1 MPTTLNFADRF
12 SFPQPNGISPTI
24 SAEEAASLTEAQIV
38 AAAPELVA
46 YSEMVRRYSVLLKR
60 RTTLEIFNVAT
71 TEADPRIAL
80 VLASARRKL
89 DNTFIFT
96 DLDQVKEV
104 MYANPSID
112 ASGLTNRTIFSDGIK
127 RVSAALTAALLIGQL
142 SQVPE
147 QAEQSHKIENQA
159 LADLDRVCL
168 TYEFSNSGSNSSSN
182 DDRADPNFIFSA
194 KDIVL
199 TPGETISVSWYSL
212 GLTPTWVDSGL
223 YTSNTSVWQIVADLA
238 ESINSVSIMFNEQSL
253 VAVAELAGGTFELN
267 EIHYLNFYPRTP
279 TRGVV
284 AYSLSIKVEKSVAG
298 VKTGEAPFDWGLRW
312 NSLNNRILNGMII
325 LLKDNKASSTVNEK
339 TYQPTVL
346 YIRNKVNYTEQLSAP
361 ATSNLRIRTQF
372 WSAGETNPLENFT
385 DISIPRVIKTDP
397 AEQIEADNLRF
408 SQVAIALLSA
418 LTATRNNS
426 GLTGAII
433 RNDPLSTQLPVA
445 GLELLAWTLSRFNTY
460 VVVDILEMPSDI
472 EIATGGLY
480 SPHTL
485 FSSNPKSVR
494 AECKTIAG
502 GSLINAG
509 TSSSVPQLITRERKN
524 LTWQR
529 INDENNSIQ
538 QNIWL

>member
-1 MPTTLNFADRF
+1 MPATLNFADRF

-24 SAEEAASLTEAQIV
+24 SAGAAASLTEAQIV

-60 RTTLEIFNVAT
+60 RTTFEIFNIAT

-89 DNTFIFT
+89 DNTFIFSN
-96 DLDQVKEV
+96 LDQVKEV
-104 MYANPSID
+104 MYANPDID
-112 ASGLTNRTIFSDGIK
+112 ASGLTNRTIFSDGIR

-168 TYEFSNSGSNSSSN
+168 TYEFSNSDSTTS
-182 DDRADPNFIFSA
+182 DDDKAGPNFIFSA

-199 TPGETISVSWYSL
+199 TTGDTISVSWYSL
-212 GLTPTWVDSGL
+212 GLTPTWIDSGI
-223 YTSNTSVWQIVADLA
+223 YTSNTSAWQIVADLA
-238 ESINSVSIMFNEQSL
+238 ESINSVSVMFNERSL
-253 VAVAELAGGTFELN
+253 VAVAELAGGNSELN
-267 EIHYLNFYPRTP
+267 DLHYLNFYPRTP
-279 TRGVV
+279 TKGVV
-284 AYSLSIKVEKSVAG
+284 AYSLSIKVEKSVEG
-298 VKTGEAPFDWGLRW
+298 VKSGKAPFDWGLRW
-312 NSLNNRILNGMII
+312 NSLSNRILNGMII
-325 LLKDNKASSTVNEK
+325 LLKDNKASSTINEK
-339 TYQPTVL
+339 THQPTVL
-346 YIRNKVNYTEQLSAP
+346 YIRNKVNYTGSLSAP
-361 ATSNLRIRTQF
+361 ATSNLRIRAQF
-372 WSAGETNPLENFT
+372 WSAGEINPLEDFT
-385 DISIPRVIKTDP
+385 DISIPRIIKTDLT
-397 AEQIEADNLRF
+397 EQRRSDNLRF
-408 SQVAIALLSA
+408 SQVAIAILTA

-433 RNDPLSTQLPVA
+433 RNDPLSSQLPTA
-445 GLELLAWTLSRFNTY
+445 GVELLGWTLSRFNTY

-480 SPHTL
+480 NPHTL
-485 FSSNPKSVR
+485 FSSNAKSIR
-494 AECKTIAG
+494 AECSTIAG

-538 QNIWL
+538 QNVWL

>member
-24 SAEEAASLTEAQIV
+24 SAQEAASLTEAQIV
-38 AAAPELVA
+38 AASPELVA

-89 DNTFIFT
+89 DNTFLFT

-104 MYANPSID
+104 MYADPNID
-112 ASGLTNRTIFSDGIK
+112 ASGLVNRTIFSDGIR

-147 QAEQSHKIENQA
+147 QAEQSHKIEQQA

-168 TYEFSNSGSNSSSN
+168 TYEFSNSGSNSTSN

-199 TPGETISVSWYSL
+199 ESGSTVKVSWYSP
-212 GLTPTWVDSGL
+212 GLTSTWVESRL
-223 YTSNTSVWQIVADLA
+223 YTSSTTAWQIVAELA
-238 ESINSVSIMFNEQSL
+238 ESINSVSLMFNEHSL
-253 VAVAELAGGTFELN
+253 IAVAELAGGTFELN
-267 EIHYLNFYPRTP
+267 DLHYLNFYPRTP

-312 NSLNNRILNGMII
+312 NSLSNRVLNGMII
-325 LLKDNKASSTVNEK
+325 LLKDNKASSTVNQK
-339 TYQPTVL
+339 THQPTVL
-346 YIRNKVNYTEQLSAP
+346 YLRNKLRYTEELSAP
-361 ATSNLRIRTQF
+361 TTSNLKIRVQF
-372 WSAGETNPLENFT
+372 WAAGESNPTEDFT
-385 DISIPRVIKTDP
+385 DINIPRVIKTDP
-397 AEQIEADNLRF
+397 AEQTEADNLRF
-408 SQVAIALLSA
+408 SQIAIALLAA
-418 LTATRNNS
+418 LTVTRNSS
-426 GLTGAII
+426 GLTGAIV
-433 RNDPLSTQLPVA
+433 RNDPLSSQLPIA
-445 GLELLAWTLSRFNTY
+445 GVELLAWTLSRFNTY
-460 VVVDILEMPSDI
+460 VVIDILEMPSDI

-494 AECKTIAG
+494 AECSTISG
-502 GSLINAG
+502 GSLINTG
-509 TSSSVPQLITRERKN
+509 TSSSIPQLITRERKN